1 MKKTEESL
9 RRLKK
14 GKKTGFSLFG
24 SASAAGDDG
33 KDEERIRHQM
43 VLDVKAFGM
52 DAIALGVDVEEC
64 QEFVQLEESVR
75 AAWIEE
81 PLS

>member
-1 MKKTEESL
+1 M
-9 RRLKK
+9 
-14 GKKTGFSLFG
+14 FG
-24 SASAAGDDG
+24 SSSAPAEDG

-43 VLDVKAFGM
+43 VLDVGAFGE

-64 QEFVQLEESVR
+64 QEFVQLKESVR

-81 PLS
+81 PQS